1 LKEESVKNSAK
12 ERSTTFRT
20 ASPLGEF
27 IIAPPPGYKTTK
39 HKGSKSPNKSIN
51 KDKSVKTF
59 SEQEESLASKFKK
72 AGKSSSMSYRPEE
85 EAKEEGGKKLLRNN
99 SSTGV
104 GKGIK
109 IGQSPANKKTKKKI
123 ANLKDSGIGSAA
135 PAKKGSKSGK
145 LEIKGIFINPDIV
158 KINGA
163 ALKGSPRP
171 RMSDR
176 SSRKDADDEDE
187 DLGMFLK
194 ENAPEEGNEN
204 FLLKQSNLF
213 Q

>member
-1 LKEESVKNSAK
+1 MKEESVKNSAK
-12 ERSTTFRT
+12 DKSTTFRT

-39 HKGSKSPNKSIN
+39 HKGSKSPNKSIT
-51 KDKSVKTF
+51 KDKSSKTF
-59 SEQEESLASKFKK
+59 SEQEESLAAKFKK

-85 EAKEEGGKKLLRNN
+85 EVKEEGGKKLTRNN
-99 SSTGV
+99 SSTGIPKAKV
-104 GKGIK
+104 
-109 IGQSPANKKTKKKI
+109 GQSPANKKTAKKKI

-135 PAKKGSKSGK
+135 PTSKKGSKSDK
-145 LEIKGIFINPDIV
+145 LEIKGIFINPEIV
-158 KINGA
+158 KINEA

-194 ENAPEEGNEN
+194 ENAPEEGTGP
-204 FLLKQSNLF
+204 
-213 Q
+213 